1 MTSVDKKKK
10 SGPGPV
16 IKFRT
21 SLRNT
26 ILDVLLERGWKETD
40 SDTEWDF
47 NWADKDWIREVYDTI
62 HFKDHQ
68 RLNHYRNFYEIARK
82 DLLIKN
88 LKRTRKA
95 LEREDKVEEALK
107 YDFFPA
113 TFNLPSEYSLFLE
126 EFKKSPGAFWIM
138 KPIARSQGKGIF
150 LFNKLS
156 QISEWKKWKTDHTGQ
171 QQQQQQQAEAYVVQ
185 RYIENPY
192 LVGGKKF
199 DMRIYCLVLSYNPL
213 TVYLYRSGFGRFS
226 HHRFSISSEDM
237 SNNFIHLTNVAVQ
250 KTSDNYNASTGCKW
264 ELRNLR
270 LFLMS
275 RHGVEKTEKC
285 FLDMQNVMLLALMS
299 VQKVMIQDK
308 HCFEMYGYDILI
320 DDELKPWIIE
330 VNSSPSLSSENPA
343 DYQLKSCLLHD
354 LLDIIDLE
362 KKNEAGLSDQM
373 GGFDLIYANGKAKNV
388 SYLGC
393 FNSHLGR

>member
-1 MTSVDKKKK
+1 MHCYTNILFRTT
-10 SGPGPV
+10 

-40 SDTEWDF
+40 SDTDWDF
-47 NWADKDWIREVYDTI
+47 NWADKEWIREVYDAV

-126 EFKKSPGAFWIM
+126 EFKKAPGAFWIM
-138 KPIARSQGKGIF
+138 KPIAKSQGKGIF

-156 QISEWKKWKTDHTGQ
+156 QISEWKKWKTDSNGQ
-171 QQQQQQQAEAYVVQ
+171 SQQNNSQAEAYIVQ

-226 HHRFSISSEDM
+226 HHRFSISSKDM

-250 KTSDNYNASTGCKW
+250 KTSDSYNASTGCKW

-275 RHGVEKTEKC
+275 RHGVEATEKA
-285 FLDMQNVMLLALMS
+285 FLDIQNIMLLALQS

-320 DDELKPWIIE
+320 DDELKPWILE
-330 VNSSPSLSSENPA
+330 VNSSPSLSAENPA
-343 DYQLKSCLLHD
+343 DYQLKNCLLHD
-354 LLDIIDLE
+354 LLDIIDVE
-362 KKNEAGLSDQM
+362 KKNEGGLGEQM

-393 FNSHLGR
+393 FNAHLGR